1 MWFLN
6 IESESWLCSTSLTLN
21 RTYRDILV
29 NSHILSWKQYMISSI
44 NDSMFL
50 SSCVCVGGMLM
61 NLCIALFTYNKC
73 KYYIISS
80 FSLALC
86 FIVYFWFYQSC

>member
-61 NLCIALFTYNKC
+61 NLCIAFSHTTSVNTT
-73 KYYIISS
+73 S
-80 FSLALC
+80 FHHSVWHYVL
-86 FIVYFWFYQSC
+86 